1 MTQESELERRAASGD
16 KDSQLALARRLE
28 EEGRNEQAREWY
40 ARVKSR
46 PCFRPLLA
54 DHLPGMPP
62 PRHYANLDF

>member
-1 MTQESELERRAASGD
+1 LGDIAWESAPE
-16 KDSQLALARRLE
+16 
-28 EEGRNEQAREWY
+28 AREWY

-46 PCFRPLLA
+46 PCFRPLLT